1 MRLAL
6 ALLAVLFLSGCI
18 AVDSTRE
25 VVTAPPP
32 PTPPILNA
40 PDAAGKVTV
49 LESKT
54 TETGGTMLSLGYENT
69 TALTLAR
76 VTLRC
81 RGFDEAGYQIAVST
95 EVIEGGVEG
104 PIGPGFKIRKW
115 LSMRASGIVSTTCS
129 VARAETEAAGR

>member
-6 ALLAVLFLSGCI
+6 ALLAVLLLAGCI

-25 VVTAPPP
+25 VVTAPLP

-40 PDAAGKVTV
+40 PDAAGKVIV

-54 TETGGTMLSLGYENT
+54 GERGTVYLTVAYENT

-76 VTLRC
+76 VVLRC
-81 RGFDEAGYQIAVST
+81 RGFDEAGYQVAVT
-95 EVIEGGVEG
+95 DRVIEGANEG
-104 PIGPGFKIRKW
+104 PIGPGFKIRKELW
-115 LSMRASGIVSTTCS
+115 LEGKGIASTACS
-129 VARAETEAAGR
+129 VARAEAEAAGR

>member
-6 ALLAVLFLSGCI
+6 ALFAVLFLAGCI

-25 VVTAPPP
+25 VVTAPPQ

-49 LESKT
+49 LESST
-54 TETGGTMLSLGYENT
+54 REDGVVDLSMAYENT

-81 RGFDEAGYQIAVST
+81 RGFDEAGYQIVV
-95 EVIEGGVEG
+95 EDRLVEGAKEG

-115 LSMRASGIVSTTCS
+115 LTLRAPGIASTTCG
-129 VARAETEAAGR
+129 VARAEAEPTGR

>member
-6 ALLAVLFLSGCI
+6 ALFAVLLLAGCI

-25 VVTAPPP
+25 IVTAPPP
-32 PTPPILNA
+32 PTPPMLNA

-49 LESKT
+49 LESKAQPN
-54 TETGGTMLSLGYENT
+54 GTVDLTVAYENT

-76 VTLRC
+76 VVLRC
-81 RGFDEAGYQIAVST
+81 RGFDEAGYQVVV
-95 EVIEGGVEG
+95 EDRLIEGAVEG
-104 PIGPGFKIRKW
+104 PIGPGFKIRTW
-115 LSMRASGIVSTTCS
+115 FSLSQWTIASTTCG

>member
-6 ALLAVLFLSGCI
+6 ALLAVLLLAGCI

-25 VVTAPPP
+25 VVTAPPA

-49 LESKT
+49 LESST
-54 TETGGTMLSLGYENT
+54 ASDGATLLSVAYENT

-81 RGFDEAGYQIAVST
+81 RAFDASGYQVAVT
-95 EVIEGGVEG
+95 DETIEGILEG

-115 LSMRASGIVSTTCS
+115 LRLSMTGIASTTCG
-129 VARAETEAAGR
+129 VARAEAEAAGR